1 MFKPPI
7 FGEPEL
13 VHKIPE
19 YRSPTPHIISAPH
32 IISEFRPE
40 QRPSTLHIIS
50 EPTPRPSWHL
60 PEIPLHEKTVNEILK
75 EVKEVEKHGEIPIA
89 VSPTRVIET
98 SRPQHAA
105 PSHTAPSHLA
115 LHEEGKPSNTVKP
128 LQEVPTHEGSKTALH
143 AEALPAHAHVPAH
156 VHAEVA
162 SREQRQPQYLWVG
175 WRVSPEMEK
184 YVREFTEVFEHGRH
198 VGHPP
203 IMLPMLGGVLAPTPG
218 APTAPAPGAPVAIAP
233 PQGAGN
239 QRGVAVSL
247 P

>member
-13 VHKIPE
+13 VRKIPEIPE
-19 YRSPTPHIISAPH
+19 YRSPEPHIISAPH
-32 IISEFRPE
+32 IISESRPE

-75 EVKEVEKHGEIPIA
+75 EVGKVEKREEIPIT

-98 SRPQHAA
+98 SRPQHA
-105 PSHTAPSHLA
+105 APSHLA

-128 LQEVPTHEGSKTALH
+128 LQEVPAHVGSKTALH
-143 AEALPAHAHVPAH
+143 AEALPAH
-156 VHAEVA
+156 VHAEVPT
-162 SREQRQPQYLWVG
+162 REQNQPQHLWVG

-184 YVREFTEVFEHGRH
+184 YVKEFIESFEHGRH
-198 VGHPP
+198 VRHPP
-203 IMLPMLGGVLAPTPG
+203 IMFPMMGGVMTPIPG
-218 APTAPAPGAPVAIAP
+218 APAPGASIAIAP

-239 QRGVAVSL
+239 QQGVAVSL